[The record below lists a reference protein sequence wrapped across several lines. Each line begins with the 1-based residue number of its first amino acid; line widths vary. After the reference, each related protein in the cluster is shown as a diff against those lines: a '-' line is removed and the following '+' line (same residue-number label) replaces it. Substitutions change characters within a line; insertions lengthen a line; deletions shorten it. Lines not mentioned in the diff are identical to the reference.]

1 MGSKG
6 GEGVATVVGCSDNG
20 GGDGGG
26 GRIGDGGGCYRA
38 AAVRT
43 LVARLVAVKA
53 AVARV
58 AAARDVRG

>member
-1 MGSKG
+1 MAV
-6 GEGVATVVGCSDNG
+6 VAGLG
-20 GGDGGG
+20 MAAAA
-26 GRIGDGGGCYRA
+26 RA

-43 LVARLVAVKA
+43 LVARLVAVKS